1 MKFSVHS
8 FGCRLNQAEVL
19 SWIKEL
25 KSKGYHYTKNVEES
39 SVHIVNTCTLT
50 ERADRDVRK
59 YIKKFS
65 QKYSEKTLILTG
77 CFVEHYKNEL
87 KSTSNVLFLSNSEKE
102 KIPELFK
109 GVKEKKFSLFRRDY
123 RLRGFLKINDGCNF
137 RCSYCIIP
145 YVRGRAKRREPKDIE
160 KDFKYFLESGYREI
174 VLSGINITYYGKEK
188 KPYTSLRKLLERLL
202 EYDGDYILRLS
213 SLDPRF
219 TDDELVEF
227 VVEEE
232 RIAPHFH
239 ISIQNGSEK
248 ILRDMNRPFSVEKYH
263 ELINRLKKK
272 KNVLVSADYIV
283 GYPTE
288 NEKDFSDGFKFLE
301 SSKIDYLH
309 IFPFSPRP
317 GTKAYSLKELD
328 EKVLKERE
336 KILRE
341 FHRKRY
347 SDFKARFKGKVLRSI
362 AISKKKV
369 LTENYIYVELN
380 GEVSENELGNL
391 LSVVI
396 IDVGKDGKAVGEI
409 KK

>member
-19 SWIKEL
+19 SWIREL
-25 KSKGYHYTKNVEES
+25 KLKGYLYTKSIEDS
-39 SVHIVNTCTLT
+39 TIHIVNTCTLT

-65 QKYSEKTLILTG
+65 KKYPEKTFVVTG

-87 KSTSNVLFLSNSEKE
+87 KSTSNVLFLPNSEKE
-102 KIPELFK
+102 KISELFK
-109 GVKEKKFSLFRRDY
+109 EIEEEKNSLYRRDY

-145 YVRGRAKRREPKDIE
+145 YVRGRARRREIEDIE
-160 KDFKYFLESGYREI
+160 KDFRYFLESGYKEI
-174 VLSGINITYYGKEK
+174 VLSGINITYYGKEE

-202 EYDGDYILRLS
+202 KYDGDYILRLS

-227 VVEEE
+227 IVEEE
-232 RIAPHFH
+232 KIAPHFH
-239 ISIQNGSEK
+239 VSIQNGSEK

-263 ELINRLKKK
+263 ELINNLKKK

-288 NEKDFSDGFKFLE
+288 SEKDFNDGLKFLE

-317 GTKAYSLKELD
+317 KTKAYDLKRLNER
-328 EKVLKERE
+328 VLKERE
-336 KILRE
+336 EVLRE
-341 FHRKRY
+341 FHKKRY
-347 SDFKARFKGKVLRSI
+347 SDFKARFKGEVLRSI

-380 GEVSENELGNL
+380 GELHEDNLGELFY
-391 LSVVI
+391 VKIV
-396 IDVGKDGKAVGEI
+396 DVGKDGKAVGEI
-409 KK
+409 KE